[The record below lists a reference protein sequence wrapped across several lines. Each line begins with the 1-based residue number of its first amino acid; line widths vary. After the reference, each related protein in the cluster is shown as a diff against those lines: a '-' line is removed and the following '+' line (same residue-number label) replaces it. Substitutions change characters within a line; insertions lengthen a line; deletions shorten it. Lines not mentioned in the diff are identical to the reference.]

1 MISQET
7 TILKSI
13 WNFLFGYKYYACII
27 NTRGVIRTELSS
39 FIFRTKEEAEAYRR
53 SLETNVTYI
62 WIETVS
68 FRSRRGWFKKA
79 ESLYRLD

>member
-1 MISQET
+1 MAQET
-7 TILKSI
+7 TVLKSI

-39 FIFRTKEEAEAYRR
+39 FIFRTKKEADDYRR
-53 SLETNVTYI
+53 SLETNVTYV

-68 FRSRRGWFKKA
+68 FRSRKGWYKKA
-79 ESLYRLD
+79 DTLYPLH